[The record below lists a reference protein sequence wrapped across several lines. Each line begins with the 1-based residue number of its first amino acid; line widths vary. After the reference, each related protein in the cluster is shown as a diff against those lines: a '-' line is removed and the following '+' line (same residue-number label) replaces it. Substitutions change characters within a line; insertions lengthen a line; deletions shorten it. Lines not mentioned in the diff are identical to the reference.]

1 MNKVI
6 LLNHKLL
13 TMKEKEPQNA
23 KGGIINRFMNLFFS
37 QNEATICAKLHYLF
51 ICAKCNFTKSSP
63 ANPKNRML

>member
-1 MNKVI
+1 
-6 LLNHKLL
+6 
-13 TMKEKEPQNA
+13 MKEKEPQNA

-37 QNEATICAKLHYLF
+37 LNEATICAKLHYLF